1 MSQSELRAKFD
12 DNASGLLTSEA
23 RDRLAHEVGR
33 AENLSDASVLVGLT
47 VSRGVRL

>member
-12 DNASGLLTSEA
+12 DNASGLLKTEE

-33 AENLSDASVLVGLT
+33 TENLSDASTLVGLAIA
-47 VSRGVRL
+47 RQ